1 MAAKPKTPIMEYAEE
16 VKMVSVMRRV
26 LSKHFPVLVNR
37 GSRDKYYDSHP
48 LGVSGPQPQRP
59 PKDGHYGARKDG
71 QLVKAR
77 ATDIFL
83 DADKEYE
90 KKLGDALFEAF
101 ISLENRDQL
110 GIDFVV
116 WDKRKYHPVLKNVSE
131 DKKVTDYP
139 KPPVKCEFPKRPW
152 KVKSCLHSDHL
163 HVEFHPV
170 KGDRDN
176 SAHLEIVVAAIK
188 KEIGTGP

>member
-16 VKMVSVMRRV
+16 VKMISVVRRI
-26 LSKHFPVLVNR
+26 LSKNFPVLVNR
-37 GSRDKYYDSHP
+37 GSTDKYYDSHP
-48 LGVSGPQPQRP
+48 LGVSGPQPNRP
-59 PKDGHYGARKDG
+59 PKDGHYGEKKDG

-101 ISLENRDQL
+101 ISPKNRGLL

-116 WDKRKYHPVLKNVSE
+116 WDKRKYHPELKNVPE
-131 DKKVTDYP
+131 DERVTDYP
-139 KPPVKCEFPKRPW
+139 KPPYQCVYPKRPW

-163 HVEFHPV
+163 HVEFDRV
-170 KGDRDN
+170 KGDQDH
-176 SAHLEIVVAAIK
+176 SAHLEIVVAEIK
-188 KEIGTGP
+188 KRVGTGP